1 MFKKVPYGVKVR
13 VRGNERDRFVA
24 EIDFDAHRF
33 LPFLG
38 TWITIKNEHPATGQ
52 LETFP
57 TFELAQE
64 AAMRHYHRWVAYII
78 ARKKTRLVKKVSRK
92 TVWEHP

>member
-1 MFKKVPYGVKVR
+1 MFKKVPHGVKVR
-13 VRGNERDRFVA
+13 VRGNEQSGFIA
-24 EIDFDAHRF
+24 EIDFDAYRF

-38 TWITIKNEHPATGQ
+38 IWNTIKNETSH

-64 AAMRHYHRWVAYII
+64 AAMRHYHRWVGYNIE
-78 ARKKTRLVKKVSRK
+78 REKTRLVKKVSRQ